1 MERLMML
8 LMMPLLLAGWSSGRA
23 ASAAAATPATPVIP
37 ATATTQPTVEE
48 KCRDLADRWRDR
60 FAAEHVTC
68 IVSPP
73 FVVAGDGGQRRLQ
86 GYVDHTILASAAA
99 LHRKF
104 FDRAE
109 PSEPILILLF
119 ESAESYKRLA
129 KKWLGD
135 QPTTP
140 YGYFRRDNI
149 MVMNVGTGT
158 GTLVHELVHALIRPD
173 FPDTPEWFNEG
184 LGSLFEQCTL
194 AHRDIRG
201 LENWRLPALQR
212 AIRDEKLRSLRE
224 MIQDEQFYG
233 DKNVGL
239 NYAQAR
245 YLLMYLQEQGKLA
258 DYYHKLRAG
267 QAEDKTGVKTLETVI
282 EPKTL
287 GEFEK
292 AWRAWVMQ
300 LRLER

>member
-1 MERLMML
+1 MRGL
-8 LMMPLLLAGWSSGRA
+8 LTLVVVVAGCMGA
-23 ASAAAATPATPVIP
+23 TASLAAAATPATPATPSTP
-37 ATATTQPTVEE
+37 ATQPTINE
-48 KCRDLADRWRDR
+48 KCQRLADTWRQR
-60 FAAEHVTC
+60 FDAERVTY
-68 IVSPP
+68 IVAPP
-73 FVVAGDGGQRRLQ
+73 FVVAGDGGQQRLTR
-86 GYVDHTILASAAA
+86 YLDHTIRASADA

-104 FDRAE
+104 FDRAR
-109 PSEPILILLF
+109 PSEPVLILLF

-135 QPTTP
+135 DPSTP

-173 FPDTPEWFNEG
+173 FPGVPEWFNEG

-194 AHRDIRG
+194 ADGDIRG

-212 AIRDEKLRSLRE
+212 AIRDKKLRPLGE
-224 MIQDEQFYG
+224 MIEDGEFYG
-233 DKNVGL
+233 DKHVGL

-258 DYYHKLRAG
+258 EYYQKLRAD
-267 QAEDKTGVKTLETVI
+267 QAEDKSGLKTLEAVI
-282 EPKTL
+282 GPKSL
-287 GEFEK
+287 AEFEHG
-292 AWRAWVMQ
+292 WRSWV
-300 LRLER
+300 LELKIQR